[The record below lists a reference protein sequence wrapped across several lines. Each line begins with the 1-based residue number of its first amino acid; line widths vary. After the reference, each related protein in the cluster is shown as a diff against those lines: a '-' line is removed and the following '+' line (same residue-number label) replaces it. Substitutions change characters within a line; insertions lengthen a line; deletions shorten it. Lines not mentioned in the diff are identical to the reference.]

1 MKQNTHTTLYDN
13 NMFVKIPSIKENVSV
28 VESFI
33 ENIGEKIKI
42 EESIYGNVL
51 VSVTE
56 AVNNAIVHGNKE
68 DKNKKVRLALKQNK
82 KSVRFVVEDEGVG
95 FDFDS
100 LPDPTNPKNIE
111 KVKGRGVFL
120 IRSLSDKTTFKHG
133 GRTVEMLFKL

>member
-1 MKQNTHTTLYDN
+1 MI
-13 NMFVKIPSIKENVSV
+13 VRIPSIKENVSV

-33 ENIGEKIKI
+33 ENVGEKIQI

-68 DKNKKVRLALKQNK
+68 DKNKKVKLELKKNK

-95 FDFDS
+95 FDYEN
-100 LPDPTNPKNIE
+100 LPDPTNPKNID

-120 IRSLSDKTTFKHG
+120 IKSLSDKTKFKKR
-133 GRTVEMLFKL
+133 RTIGWDAF